1 MITFHFISCNL
12 CTENPTP
19 GRGLLDAQIRARYQ
33 NNNVEINQ
41 HKSAN
46 DANAPGLGL
55 EKNTGEI
62 VAKICRKFFFIEIH

>member
-1 MITFHFISCNL
+1 MITFHFISCCL
-12 CTENPTP
+12 CTENPSP

-46 DANAPGLGL
+46 NANAPGLGL
-55 EKNTGEI
+55 EKNTRETA
-62 VAKICRKFFFIEIH
+62 AKIGRKIFFIEIH